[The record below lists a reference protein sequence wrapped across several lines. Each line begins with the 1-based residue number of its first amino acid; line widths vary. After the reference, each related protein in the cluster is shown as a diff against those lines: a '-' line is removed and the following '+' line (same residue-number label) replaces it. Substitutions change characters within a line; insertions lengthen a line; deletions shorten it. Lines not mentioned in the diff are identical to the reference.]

1 MCLHP
6 RLGGLG
12 RPCPWRA
19 SIGSSSL
26 RHHGEPVW
34 AGGVR
39 YGHTR
44 QWHAERRASEIML
57 KAKRKAVGRRITAGE
72 DKAYDTANHSLG
84 LDAGNSEP
92 QAKMIQ

>member
-1 MCLHP
+1 MCLRP

-26 RHHGEPVW
+26 RHHEEPVW

-39 YGHTR
+39 SKLVVVSIGPKIVSTPSS
-44 QWHAERRASEIML
+44 WVL
-57 KAKRKAVGRRITAGE
+57 FVPWFG
-72 DKAYDTANHSLG
+72 
-84 LDAGNSEP
+84 
-92 QAKMIQ
+92 